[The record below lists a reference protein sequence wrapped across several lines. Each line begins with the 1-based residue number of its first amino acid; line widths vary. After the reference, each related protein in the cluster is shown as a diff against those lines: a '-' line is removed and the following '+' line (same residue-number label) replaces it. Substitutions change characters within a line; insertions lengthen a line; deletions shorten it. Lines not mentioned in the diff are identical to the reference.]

1 MESRESAFEE
11 DRLYDQFPSGASEGF
26 GPDEGFD
33 TWVRV
38 NDPSLFTEEALKH
51 PAIQAFVGAPF
62 NVTYAQF
69 KSSHRESE
77 YFIHKPNLAMTGQV
91 SEILGVV
98 DGISADDPRT
108 PIATLV
114 LNHEQTLALR
124 ITRSI
129 VVSGSGQAGQLV
141 IKEPGAD

>member
-1 MESRESAFEE
+1 MDSRDSDFDE
-11 DRLYDQFPSGASEGF
+11 DRLYDQFPAGAPDGF

-38 NDPSLFTEEALKH
+38 NDPSLFTDAALRD
-51 PAIQAFVGAPF
+51 PAVQAFVSAPF
-62 NVTYAQF
+62 HVTYAQF

-77 YFIHKPNLAMTGQV
+77 YFIHKPHRAMTGRV
-91 SEILGVV
+91 DGIYGVV
-98 DGISADDPRT
+98 DGIRAEDPRT

-114 LNHEQTLALR
+114 LNHEQTLAAR

-129 VVSGSGQAGQLV
+129 VVSGSGQAGQLLV
-141 IKEPGAD
+141 KEP